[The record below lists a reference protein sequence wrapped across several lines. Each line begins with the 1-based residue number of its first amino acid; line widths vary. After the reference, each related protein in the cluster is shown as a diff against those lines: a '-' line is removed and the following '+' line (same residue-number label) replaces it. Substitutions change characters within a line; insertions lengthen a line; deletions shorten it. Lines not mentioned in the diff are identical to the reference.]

1 MPDHV
6 EGIGVLN
13 RLPGSLFDCSV
24 CLDIPKIKICCY
36 CPCRICFNKFGKDK
50 TILCDKCDSEYHIF
64 CLSPPLSEVP
74 EGEWTCPAC
83 IDDEKKKKAAEARKK
98 ANEARKKAEEEKRL
112 IEEEKKR
119 VAAEKRKE
127 KAEEKRRLVTIAAE
141 ETERQWAVVNGVVS
155 EASPKEPMGKDA
167 ASAVEDHM
175 SPNSSVRKRTHGS
188 SCRKSSTP
196 ASAAAPAAPG
206 TTAATADG
214 TPAAPPKKRG
224 RGRPRKD
231 GSDPIP
237 RKPVEKPAP
246 KVEELYEMSDAWTL
260 EQRSRSGRKI
270 QRTTFH
276 DEVGGIGLR
285 LRESKRAKSEALE
298 EEQAAAVTGAAASV
312 HDDSARTTFRRSTAE
327 EPKAAGRNI
336 LPSAAGTPG
345 SAAVADA
352 ASGKITRR
360 KPGARECMQ
369 ISRKFGSGVIDQRYF
384 DILMDYASRGKV
396 DHLIRFRERLDEH
409 SRFLE
414 SQLAGLEALVRE
426 RGELDVVVPPAEP
439 DASGATKEDV

>member
-1 MPDHV
+1 MDVVISLIGMPR
-6 EGIGVLN
+6 IY
-13 RLPGSLFDCSV
+13 LPLASLTPYPVFIMFLTS
-24 CLDIPKIKICCY
+24 
-36 CPCRICFNKFGKDK
+36 
-50 TILCDKCDSEYHIF
+50 
-64 CLSPPLSEVP
+64 
-74 EGEWTCPAC
+74 
-83 IDDEKKKKAAEARKK
+83 
-98 ANEARKKAEEEKRL
+98 KRL

-127 KAEEKRRLVTIAAE
+127 KAEEKRRLAE
-141 ETERQWAVVNGVVS
+141 SERQQTVGKGGVI
-155 EASPKEPMGKDA
+155 ETSPKEAKGKDS
-167 ASAVEDHM
+167 ASALEDHL
-175 SPNSSVRKRTHGS
+175 SPNSSVRKRTPGS
-188 SCRKSSTP
+188 SGRKSSTP
-196 ASAAAPAAPG
+196 ASAAAPVAPG

-214 TPAAPPKKRG
+214 APAAPPKKRG

-246 KVEELYEMSDAWTL
+246 RVEELYDVSDAWTS

-285 LRESKRAKSEALE
+285 LREAKRARTEALE
-298 EEQAAAVTGAAASV
+298 EEQAAAAASSAAAAAASV
-312 HDDSARTTFRRSTAE
+312 QDDSARTTPRRSTAE
-327 EPKAAGRNI
+327 EPKAAGRNS

-345 SAAVADA
+345 FAAVADA

-384 DILMDYASRGKV
+384 DILMVSFPFTYIFTLTTFYTASHDQNIFFASFV
-396 DHLIRFRERLDEH
+396 CAI
-409 SRFLE
+409 
-414 SQLAGLEALVRE
+414 AGLRLARK
-426 RGELDVVVPPAEP
+426 
-439 DASGATKEDV
+439 S